1 MYYYSFAHEMNC
13 WKFLVYFKRSQK
25 SLLSKPPLK
34 PKPAIFSLYTVNGLI
49 TQVGY
54 AMTTFQRETDQ
65 PVIGFDMGGN
75 VGLGDVMS
83 LYYKWPFQLQN
94 KFKKIILII
103 TD

>member
-1 MYYYSFAHEMNC
+1 M
-13 WKFLVYFKRSQK
+13 
-25 SLLSKPPLK
+25 
-34 PKPAIFSLYTVNGLI
+34 NGLI

-75 VGLGDVMS
+75 VGLGDLMS
-83 LYYKWPFQLQN
+83 LYYKWSFQLQN

-103 TD
+103 AVLLSTSRCEYFYDPHSTAAIVVNDEISHLLWNSCIPGYAMLIGA

>member
-1 MYYYSFAHEMNC
+1 MCE
-13 WKFLVYFKRSQK
+13 LK

-34 PKPAIFSLYTVNGLI
+34 PKPAIFSLNTVGGLI

-75 VGLGDVMS
+75 VGLGDLMS
-83 LYYKWPFQLQN
+83 LYYK
-94 KFKKIILII
+94 
-103 TD
+103 

>member
-1 MYYYSFAHEMNC
+1 M
-13 WKFLVYFKRSQK
+13 
-25 SLLSKPPLK
+25 
-34 PKPAIFSLYTVNGLI
+34 NGLI

-75 VGLGDVMS
+75 VGLGDLMS
-83 LYYKWPFQLQN
+83 YKWSFQLQN

-103 TD
+103 AD

>member
-1 MYYYSFAHEMNC
+1 MYE
-13 WKFLVYFKRSQK
+13 LK

-34 PKPAIFSLYTVNGLI
+34 PERAIFSLNTVGGLI

-75 VGLGDVMS
+75 VGLGDFMS
-83 LYYKWPFQLQN
+83 LHYK
-94 KFKKIILII
+94 
-103 TD
+103 